1 MIGHRWT
8 QQAPIFED
16 EDDDKDD
23 YDFFWAV
30 DGQKKQHSTNPPP

>member
-16 EDDDKDD
+16 EDDHKDD
-23 YDFFWAV
+23 CDFFWAV